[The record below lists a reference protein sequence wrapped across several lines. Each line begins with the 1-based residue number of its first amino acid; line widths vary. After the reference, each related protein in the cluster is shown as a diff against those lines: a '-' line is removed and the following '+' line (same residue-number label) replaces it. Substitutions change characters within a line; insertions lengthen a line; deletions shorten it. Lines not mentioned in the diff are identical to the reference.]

1 MPDSSKMKEDSSTSN
16 KPTLPSKK
24 SVFERQKEEAEAKK
38 QREEAETAAV
48 LQDFVKSFDDDSNSI
63 RGPDQRFPDRG
74 YGPAFAARGSGGAKR
89 HFAPSKVL
97 KSGPGSLGPAPPSRI
112 RPGEPQKSRTRD
124 RGIPGVDESA
134 VADAKAAFQESDD
147 ENDGQSAEDRAAP
160 KPTLQLS
167 SLPPGTSLL
176 VIKALLPYNLSVDS
190 VRIVPQKHDSS
201 ATAKRSLT
209 AIVTLAKET
218 PSSEIDVAVNAL
230 QNRYL
235 GLGFRL
241 YISRHLSSSL
251 LSTGVATLS
260 SSTSETNPFGAKPIF
275 TGSAHP
281 LNRAPPPNTGFAPPT
296 QFGGISQPQYGRN
309 NGTAPLQ
316 VPVVPPSDMKQVK
329 LIHKTLEAI
338 LTHGPEFEAL
348 LMSRSSVQKDER
360 WAWLWDARSIGGI
373 WYRWKLWKTL
383 SGELDGISG
392 RPQTVFDGE
401 VQWRAPENGLKFEF
415 TTDFEHF
422 VGHQDYDSS
431 DEENLDEDMN
441 QKPADEEEESA
452 QYLNPIHKAKFTHLL
467 ARLPTTTARLR
478 KGDVAR
484 ITAFAIS
491 HSGRGSD
498 EVVQM
503 LIDNVERPFALSSA
517 RRDQAMDEGQSD
529 FSEMEDKEKEKEDPS
544 SAKLIALFLI
554 SDLLSSSSTSGVR
567 HAWRYRQLFETSLA
581 ARTLFKR
588 LGCLER
594 ELSWGR
600 LRAEKWRRAV
610 TQVLELWEGWCVFTT
625 EAQEQFA
632 KEFIESAEGKNEEIH
647 VETDNKQKLQQE
659 KKKNIWKSVE
669 ATEAQTLTGQSLSVN
684 PALTEI
690 RANPTPIEEPG
701 HWGEDTHMEDVDG
714 EPMLEGEFIED
725 PMDEDLDGEPMVD
738 SSDEEIEA
746 KDKTIIEPTYVE
758 ETAAIPETKVS
769 SSFLEKP
776 SNPASEARRRRPRAV
791 DMFVDSEEE

>member
-1 MPDSSKMKEDSSTSN
+1 MSDSSNAREASNNSN
-16 KPTLPSKK
+16 KSTAPSKK
-24 SVFERQKEEAEAKK
+24 SVFERQKEEAEAKR

-48 LQDFVKSFDDDSNSI
+48 LQDFVKSFDDDSYSM
-63 RGPDQRFPDRG
+63 RGNEQRYPDRG
-74 YGPAFAARGSGGAKR
+74 YGPAFAARGGGGAKR
-89 HFAPSKVL
+89 HFAPSKVW
-97 KSGPGSLGPAPPSRI
+97 KSGPGSLGPTPSSRNKA
-112 RPGEPQKSRTRD
+112 GELPRSRTRD
-124 RGIPGVDESA
+124 RGVLGFDEI
-134 VADAKAAFQESDD
+134 VLTDAKTAFQASDD

-176 VIKALLPYNLSVDS
+176 AIKALLPYNLSVDS
-190 VRIVPQKHDSS
+190 VRIVPQKHDPGS
-201 ATAKRSLT
+201 TAKRSLT
-209 AIVTLAKET
+209 AIVTLAKDT
-218 PSSEIDVAVNAL
+218 PSSEIDVAVNTL

-241 YISRHLSSSL
+241 YISRYLSSSL
-251 LSTGVATLS
+251 LSSGVATLP
-260 SSTSETNPFGAKPIF
+260 SSTIEANPFGAKPIF

-296 QFGGISQPQYGRN
+296 QFGGVAQPQYGRN
-309 NGTAPLQ
+309 NATAPLQ
-316 VPVVPPSDMKQVK
+316 VPVVPPSDMKQLK
-329 LIHKTLEAI
+329 LIHKTLEAV

-360 WAWLWDARSIGGI
+360 WAWLWDARSTGGI
-373 WYRWKLWKTL
+373 WYRWRLWQTL

-401 VQWRAPENGLKFEF
+401 VQWRAPESSLKFEF
-415 TTDFEHF
+415 TTDFEQF
-422 VGHQDYDSS
+422 VGHQDYDTS
-431 DEENLDEDMN
+431 DEEDFDEDVN

-452 QYLNPIHKAKFTHLL
+452 QYLNPIHKAKFAHLL

-498 EVVQM
+498 EVVHM

-517 RRDQAMDEGQSD
+517 RPVGNLNDGQSD
-529 FSEMEDKEKEKEDPS
+529 LSEAEDKEKEKEDPS

-567 HAWRYRQLFETSLA
+567 HAWRYRQLFETALA
-581 ARTLFKR
+581 ARNLFKR

-594 ELSWGR
+594 ELNWGR

-610 TQVLELWEGWCVFTT
+610 TQILELWEGWCVFTT

-632 KEFIESAEGKNEEIH
+632 KDFVESTEGRKEETQVQI
-647 VETDNKQKLQQE
+647 DDKQNLQQE
-659 KKKNIWKSVE
+659 KKKNAWKSVE
-669 ATEAQTLTGQSLSVN
+669 ATEAQTLTGKSVSVN
-684 PALTEI
+684 PTSTEI
-690 RANPTPIEEPG
+690 RASPTPVGEPG
-701 HWGEDTHMEDVDG
+701 YEGSDMHMEDVDG
-714 EPMLEGEFIED
+714 EPMLVDDFIED
-725 PMDEDLDGEPMVD
+725 FMDEDLDGEPMMD
-738 SSDEEIEA
+738 SSDEEMEA
-746 KDKTIIEPTYVE
+746 ESNPIVEPIHAE
-758 ETAAIPETKVS
+758 KTAAMSETQVHL
-769 SSFLEKP
+769 SFVDEA
-776 SNPASEARRRRPRAV
+776 SNRATEARRRRPRAV
-791 DMFVDSEEE
+791 DMFIDSEGE